1 MKGTAGNA
9 RASVEQQARA
19 AFEKALRRGERYA
32 MRREWHGLPAELLPF
47 TPVIH
52 TLGLFHWRD
61 GGRQDVP
68 LDAIVG
74 SVDRVGDFW
83 RNFLP
88 RQAHLRDRWCRVYA
102 HILEHGYEPVSLF
115 KVDGIYFV
123 NDGNHRVSVL
133 RALGTVSVE
142 ALVRE
147 YPCRVSLEPDIP
159 LARVPC
165 KAAQAQF
172 LEQTDLDL
180 SRPGVAM
187 ELSNATGY
195 RILEEH
201 IAGHAYWLEYTSGR
215 PVSVFRAAASW
226 YDLVYLPTV
235 QLIRGKG
242 LLRDFPNMYEGDL
255 YIVVTRHHR
264 ELVRALGRPVP
275 LEQVIEH
282 LRVTAAR
289 PMWRRLWYRLTRRWA
304 LQLPQAPPEMTP
316 VEAAA
321 RAGRRL
327 WHFPTRVFDPENS
340 DSAPASGP
348 ENTAEAS
355 QGGSHDSITQGH

>member
-1 MKGTAGNA
+1 MAGSAGILTA
-9 RASVEQQARA
+9 QQAKA
-19 AFEKALRRGERYA
+19 AFEKALRDGERYA
-32 MRREWHGLPAELLPF
+32 MRREWRGLPAELLPF

-61 GGRQDVP
+61 RGLQDVP

-74 SVDRVGDFW
+74 GVDRLGDFW

-88 RQAHLRDRWCRVYA
+88 RQAHLRDRWCRVYTYV
-102 HILEHGYEPVSLF
+102 LEHGHEPVLLF
-115 KVDGIYFV
+115 KVGGIYFV
-123 NDGNHRVSVL
+123 SDGNHRVSVL
-133 RALGTVSVE
+133 RVLGATSVE
-142 ALVRE
+142 AVVKE
-147 YPCRVSLEPDIP
+147 YPCRVNLEPDMP

-180 SRPGVAM
+180 SRPGVSI
-187 ELSNATGY
+187 ELSDATGY

-235 QLIRGKG
+235 QLIREKG
-242 LLRDFPNMYEGDL
+242 LLRDFPKMSEGDL
-255 YIVVTRHHR
+255 YITVTRHHR
-264 ELVRALGRPVP
+264 ELVRALGRPIP
-275 LEQVIEH
+275 LEQVVEH
-282 LRVTAAR
+282 LRVTEAR
-289 PMWRRLWYRLTRRWA
+289 PRWRRLWYRLTRRWA
-304 LQLPQAPPEMTP
+304 LQLPPAPPEMMP
-316 VEAAA
+316 VEAA

-327 WHFPTRVFDPENS
+327 WHFPTRASDPENGEP
-340 DSAPASGP
+340 APARGP
-348 ENTAEAS
+348 ADTAETS
-355 QGGSHDSITQGH
+355 QGG